1 MTALVY
7 IHGFLS
13 SPLSAKAEI
22 TRKWLLQHHAEIEFY
37 CPQLPPY
44 PHATCDI
51 LEKIV
56 EQLLPQPVYLIGSSL
71 GGFWASWL
79 VEKYNLPAV
88 LINPAVKPQN
98 FMPQY
103 LDIDLKSY
111 HTDDSYRLQPYHI
124 DEIKRFDIEINR
136 QNNYWLLVQTGDETL
151 DYRDAVKKY
160 ALCKQIIEEGGDHS
174 FQGYEDYLPE
184 MIKWF
189 ESFFIKKF
197 TSV

>member
-1 MTALVY
+1 MTSLLY

-22 TRKWLLQHHAEIEFY
+22 TRKWLLQFHPEIEFY

-44 PHATCDI
+44 PNVTRDI
-51 LEKIV
+51 LERLV

-79 VEKYNLPAV
+79 VEKYNVPAV

-98 FMPQY
+98 FMPNY
-103 LDIDLKSY
+103 IDVDLKSY
-111 HTDDSYRLQPYHI
+111 HTDDSYRLQVRHI
-124 DEIKRFDIEINR
+124 DEIKHFDVEINR
-136 QNNYWLLVQTGDETL
+136 RSNYWLLVQTGDETL

-160 ALCKQIIEEGGDHS
+160 AQCKQTVEEGGDHS
-174 FQGYEDYLPE
+174 FQGYENYLE
-184 MIKWF
+184 HIVGWF
-189 ESFFIKKF
+189 KNFPLKNF
-197 TSV
+197 TS